1 MKKDYYN
8 RLFAELKKAGFADHA
23 AVQIS
28 EAILYQD
35 KVYEDDEQLQKNYLL
50 MVKKA
55 IQSTLIN
62 A

>member
-8 RLFAELKKAGFADHA
+8 RLFAELKKAGFAEHA
-23 AVQIS
+23 AIQIL